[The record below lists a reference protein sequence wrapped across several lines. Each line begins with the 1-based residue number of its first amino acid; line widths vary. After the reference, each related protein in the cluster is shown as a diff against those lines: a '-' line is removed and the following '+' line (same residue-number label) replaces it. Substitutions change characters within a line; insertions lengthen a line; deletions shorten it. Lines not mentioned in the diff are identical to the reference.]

1 MSLNIL
7 IFPSGSGVAKEI
19 FDSLKYIRNINLFGG
34 EGNDNNFT
42 NFLFEKSIFN
52 IPMIKD
58 EEFFIS
64 ELNKIVDENKINYIY
79 PAYDIIHW
87 FLAKNKSKINCKIL
101 VSDFETC
108 DICISKTKTYNL
120 LRNVIDVPKFI
131 DIDDDCSYEEL
142 DFPYFMKPDDGCGSR
157 DSYKINNVEE
167 FNFYKKRVKNYILL
181 EYLPFDEFT
190 IDCFTNSNGK
200 LIFSEGRQR
209 QKTIAGMSVYTKIV
223 TDIDFTTFA
232 NKINNQMKFNGAWF
246 FQMKYDQNMK
256 LKLLEV
262 APRIP
267 GAMSLYRNKGINFPL
282 LTLRQF
288 EGELI
293 EDLLINSYEIECYK
307 VYENKYKTNLSYNH
321 VYVDLDDTIIN
332 KKNVNITMI
341 QFLYQAINQKKK
353 IYLLTKSIFPLAKLE
368 DYKISPNIFNKII
381 YVPREQKKSSYIYE
395 KDAIF
400 IDDSFKEREDV
411 FNTNNIPVF
420 NLDMVESLLNTK
432 Y

>member
-64 ELNKIVDENKINYIY
+64 ELNKIILENKINYIY

-87 FLAKNKSKINCKIL
+87 FLAKNRSKINCKIL
-101 VSDFETC
+101 VSDFKTC
-108 DICISKTKTYNL
+108 DICMSKSKTYNL
-120 LRNVIDVPKFI
+120 LRDVIDVPRFI
-131 DIDDDCSYEEL
+131 DEEGL
-142 DFPYFMKPDDGCGSR
+142 ELEIFPIFMKPDDGCASR
-157 DSYKINNVEE
+157 DSYKINNITEY
-167 FNFYKKRVKNYILL
+167 NFYKDRVKNYILL
-181 EYLPFDEFT
+181 EYLPNDEFT

-200 LIFSEGRQR
+200 LIFSQGRQR
-209 QKTIAGMSVYTKIV
+209 KKTIAGMSVYTHNV
-223 TDIDFTTFA
+223 DVDFSEYA

-288 EGELI
+288 DGELI